1 MRISIIAS
9 SWTGQGRLDDYA
21 AAGCGA
27 DPQLPT
33 KLFHPLPHPCDS
45 HPESHHAINKFS
57 VLPGWDPFAYVLD
70 LEPHSARVQ
79 ENLDRGRRASRVTVH
94 VRQALL
100 DDAEQRRLDL
110 LRQAAELGGH
120 MQTNP
125 DAAALREP
133 VHVPAQG
140 RGKPV
145 LVEQRRGQGGTKR
158 GGFAPALVGG
168 VQAFSGGFAG
178 PAVGLTGRLFYPPEG

>member
-21 AAGCGA
+21 AADRGA
-27 DPQLPT
+27 DPQFPT
-33 KLFHPLPHPCDS
+33 ELLHPLPHPCDS
-45 HPESHHAINKFS
+45 HPESHYAINKFS
-57 VLPGWDPFAYVLD
+57 VPPGWDPFAYVLD

-145 LVEQRRGQGGTKR
+145 LVEQRRGREGTEG
-158 GGFAPALVGG
+158 GGFAAPPGG
-168 VQAFSGGFAG
+168 VVPGFLAGFSGAW
-178 PAVGLTGRLFYPPEG
+178 GR

>member
-21 AAGCGA
+21 AADRGA
-27 DPQLPT
+27 DPQFPT
-33 KLFHPLPHPCDS
+33 KLFHPLPHPRDS

-133 VHVPAQG
+133 VHGPAQG

-145 LVEQRRGQGGTKR
+145 LVEQRRAAAGT
-158 GGFAPALVGG
+158 AAAEV
-168 VQAFSGGFAG
+168 AS
-178 PAVGLTGRLFYPPEG
+178 PAVGRVLGS

>member
-9 SWTGQGRLDDYA
+9 SWAGQGRLDDYA
-21 AAGCGA
+21 ASGRGA
-27 DPQLPT
+27 DPQFPT
-33 KLFHPLPHPCDS
+33 ELLHPLPHPRDS

-110 LRQAAELGGH
+110 SRQAAELGGH

-140 RGKPV
+140 RGKSV
-145 LVEQRRGQGGTKR
+145 LVEQRRGPGGTERADFPPRPVGRVPAFTR
-158 GGFAPALVGG
+158 GLP
-168 VQAFSGGFAG
+168 
-178 PAVGLTGRLFYPPEG
+178 GLSVRP